1 MARLCGWGKLGRSVT
16 LDAALLAIDTLNITE
31 FHMAGH
37 SKWANIR
44 HRKGVQ
50 DARRGK
56 IFTKLIREITI
67 AARAGGGGD
76 PKLNPRLRTAIDKAL
91 DHNMTRDTVQR
102 AIQRGTGELAGA
114 HYEEVHYEGYG
125 PGGVAVI
132 VECTTDNRMRTVGE
146 VRHAFAK
153 HGGNLG
159 QDGSVA
165 FLFKR
170 AGVLS
175 YPSGLSEDRVMAAA
189 LDAGAEDVATDSH
202 GAMEVLTAPEDF
214 ATVVET
220 MIKVSLK
227 PEHAEIQQRAS
238 TPAPV
243 SGADAEKL
251 LQLLEALEDLDDV
264 QSVYSNADFPEELL
278 KQAS

>member
-1 MARLCGWGKLGRSVT
+1 
-16 LDAALLAIDTLNITE
+16 
-31 FHMAGH
+31 MAGH

-91 DHNMTRDTVQR
+91 DQNMTRDTIER
-102 AIQRGTGELAGA
+102 AIKRGTGELEGA

-125 PGGVAVI
+125 PGGVAVM
-132 VECTTDNRMRTVGE
+132 VKCTTDNRTRTVGE
-146 VRHAFAK
+146 VRHAFSK

-175 YPSGLSEDRVMAAA
+175 YPSGVSEDKVMAAA
-189 LDAGAEDVATDSH
+189 LEVGAEDVVTDPDGSI
-202 GAMEVLTAPEDF
+202 EVLTASENFDSVIEIMTK
-214 ATVVET
+214 AN
-220 MIKVSLK
+220 LK
-227 PEHAEIQQRAS
+227 PEHAEIQQRAL
-238 TPAPV
+238 TPTPV
-243 SGADAEKL
+243 SGAEAEKL
-251 LQLLEALEDLDDV
+251 LKLLEALEDLDDV
-264 QSVYSNADFPEELL
+264 QTVYSNADFPDELL